1 MVKQKRS
8 LLGIILV
15 AFGAIFLLKQM
26 DIVPDSLWWL
36 FRWYTILIVL
46 GIYVTLTGKKSTGI
60 LLCAI
65 GGLFLLNNLG
75 LFTLNWSY
83 VWPVALIGLGLLFI
97 FRKSFGE
104 TGVETIHDAH
114 FDSTNILGGG
124 KLRVTSTPLKG
135 GSLTSVMGGAE
146 IDLSKT
152 EIQGEAV
159 IDVFTLMGGAEIRAP
174 ENWNVINEVTSI
186 MGGFEDSRSL
196 QPSADGPT
204 LRIKGTTIMGGIELK
219 N

>member
-8 LLGIILV
+8 LFGIILV

-36 FRWYTILIVL
+36 FRWYTILIAL
-46 GIYVTLTGKKSTGI
+46 GIYVLLTGKKSTGI
-60 LLCAI
+60 ILCAV

-75 LFTLNWSY
+75 VYSLNWSY

-97 FRKSFGE
+97 FRNSLGNSGTE
-104 TGVETIHDAH
+104 TVGDAH
-114 FDSTNILGGG
+114 FDSSNILGGG
-124 KLRVTSTPLKG
+124 KLRVTSSPLKG
-135 GSLTSVMGGAE
+135 GNVTSVMGGAE

-152 EIQGEAV
+152 EIDGEAV
-159 IDVFTLMGGAEIRAP
+159 IDVFTLMGGAEIRTP
-174 ENWNVINEVTSI
+174 EHWNVINQVTSI
-186 MGGFEDSRSL
+186 MGGFEDSRSV
-196 QPSADGPT
+196 QPLEDGPT

-219 N
+219 S

>member
-15 AFGAIFLLKQM
+15 AFGAIFLLRQM
-26 DIVPDSLWWL
+26 DIIPDSLWWL
-36 FRWYTILIVL
+36 FRWYTILIVI
-46 GIYVTLTGKKSTGI
+46 GVYVILTGKKSTGI
-60 LLCAI
+60 ILCAI
-65 GGLFLLNNLG
+65 GGVFLLNGLG
-75 LFTLNWSY
+75 FYDLNWSY

-97 FRKSFGE
+97 FRNSFGQS
-104 TGVETIHDAH
+104 GIETIGDTH

-124 KLRVTSTPLKG
+124 KMRVTSSPLKG
-135 GSLTSVMGGAE
+135 GKVTSVMGGSE

-152 EIQGEAV
+152 ELDGEAV
-159 IDVFTLMGGAEIRAP
+159 IDVFSLMGGSEIRVP
-174 ENWNVINEVTSI
+174 ENWNVVNEVTSI
-186 MGGFEDSRSL
+186 MGGFEDSRSI

-219 N
+219 S

>member
-26 DIVPDSLWWL
+26 DIIPGSLSWL
-36 FRWYTILIVL
+36 FRWYTILIVI
-46 GIYVTLTGKKSTGI
+46 GVYVMLTGKKSTGI
-60 LLCAI
+60 ILCAI
-65 GGLFLLNNLG
+65 GGVFLLNGLG
-75 LFTLNWSY
+75 VYDLNWSY
-83 VWPVALIGLGLLFI
+83 VWPIALIALGLLFI

-104 TGVETIHDAH
+104 SGAETTGDAH

-124 KLRVTSTPLKG
+124 KLRVTSSPLKG
-135 GSLTSVMGGAE
+135 GNVTSIMGGAE

-159 IDVFTLMGGAEIRAP
+159 IDVFTMMGGAEIRAP

-196 QPSADGPT
+196 QPTEAGPT

-219 N
+219 S